1 MRSAS
6 SASTYP
12 VSSRTLSSRSPTE
25 ECSDSSRSRSTIE
38 AKRSSAFTAA
48 GPRPGT
54 SSGTAA
60 ISITGS
66 PIVFAWASTRPT
78 VVWPMPRLGEFTTR
92 PKETESPG
100 W

>member
-1 MRSAS
+1 MECS
-6 SASTYP
+6 
-12 VSSRTLSSRSPTE
+12 VSSRNRSMM
-25 ECSDSSRSRSTIE
+25 E

-66 PIVFAWASTRPT
+66 PIVFACASTRLT
-78 VVWPMPRLGEFTTR
+78 VVWPMPRLGVFTTR
-92 PKETESPG
+92 AKETESAG
-100 W
+100 LVSNVR